1 MHWRD
6 EICRTI
12 DLLELPQRSPPPALC
27 STLTCARSP
36 RATLL
41 GAMGAPMRL
50 LNLSGWSIKRMLR
63 LEEALLRHEGGN
75 WCLVNALPAGSKT
88 HPTAP
93 TVVVGLSGKPELLL
107 DEAKLRAAPWPGV
120 DVVRRFTGGGTVVVG
135 GGTVV
140 ASLVVRKDDAPCEP
154 FPRDIMAWT
163 EGVYAAA
170 FGSVLKPGAAFSLR
184 ADDYVLGG
192 DRKVGGNA
200 QCISKD
206 KWIHHTSFLWDYDPA
221 HMAFLALPA
230 KRPEYRGDRDHGAFL
245 SRLRDHVAD
254 ERDRD
259 ANRGAAVLGQG
270 LAAALAPHFDVEAAT
285 ASKPEG
291 MIEALKAEARRD
303 AGGWKPVDFPPP

>member
-1 MHWRD
+1 MPP
-6 EICRTI
+6 IQI
-12 DLLELPQRSPPPALC
+12 AQR
-27 STLTCARSP
+27 
-36 RATLL
+36 
-41 GAMGAPMRL
+41 G
-50 LNLSGWSIKRMLR
+50 GW
-63 LEEALLRHEGGN
+63 
-75 WCLVNALPAGSKT
+75 
-88 HPTAP
+88 
-93 TVVVGLSGKPELLL
+93 VV
-107 DEAKLRAAPWPGV
+107 
-120 DVVRRFTGGGTVVVG
+120 
-135 GGTVV
+135 
-140 ASLVVRKDDAPCEP
+140 
-154 FPRDIMAWT
+154 
-163 EGVYAAA
+163 EGVYADA
-170 FGSVLKPGAAFSLR
+170 FGSVLQPGTAFSLR

>member
-1 MHWRD
+1 
-6 EICRTI
+6 
-12 DLLELPQRSPPPALC
+12 
-27 STLTCARSP
+27 
-36 RATLL
+36 
-41 GAMGAPMRL
+41 MGAPMRL

-107 DEAKLRAAPWPGV
+107 DEAKLRGAGV
-120 DVVRRFTGGGTVVVG
+120 GVVG
-135 GGTVV
+135 G
-140 ASLVVRKDDAPCEP
+140 SR
-154 FPRDIMAWT
+154 
-163 EGVYAAA
+163 AAA
-170 FGSVLKPGAAFSLR
+170 V
-184 ADDYVLGG
+184 
-192 DRKVGGNA
+192 VGGNA

-206 KWIHHTSFLWDYDPA
+206 KWIHHTSFLWDYDPE

-245 SRLRDHVAD
+245 SRLRDH
-254 ERDRD
+254 
-259 ANRGAAVLGQG
+259 
-270 LAAALAPHFDVEAAT
+270 AAT